1 MAPVRARRKLKHKK
15 GLATAGLASR
25 VVTIYTNSFGAV
37 AVDRQAYISVFECD
51 LRARSLA
58 LPPACC
64 DPYVGQQP
72 VPRAPPEQREMVF
85 DDLAE
90 GRGQDNYRFESQ
102 LEQSLQEGVRKELSY
117 WALQRARQ
125 EANLLWRLEAARYG
139 SAKRIGHHPCHST
152 GGSRPASAATAASD
166 VYPMPT
172 SVHSSSSQLLAA
184 ALPQRPQTAAAASAQ
199 QRSDARSSGVQ
210 HHSQSAAAGNRRPHS
225 ALPTSGVWTQ
235 DERQPLAAQQLHMHD
250 AAVAA
255 TAVAAVAERAVS
267 ALSDSARNRG
277 VSAALGSSAVVDE
290 DDGFIQDDDADEGHH
305 ELDDVYTARSSRTA
319 RHLQA
324 HASGTESTAR
334 LGVARVDQQQQQH
347 QQQQLQQRPASAPVS
362 RGRPFST
369 PKNPTAPRHLMLAL
383 VAARHREA
391 EAHANAQLAAGDRA
405 AEHAAAV
412 AAAASARARSAKAA
426 AKGKGSSSSSAARG
440 RSPAA
445 APRVRAATAAAKPG
459 SSSNNSNNNN
469 SNSSSSRRQQ
479 PVQSARTSV
488 GGWQGD
494 APQLPNGRT
503 DSAATAV
510 GDAIQ
515 QQHRPQSA
523 SFAAWVR
530 HRPGAA
536 RAMSALSSA
545 RTEGLDDPELAY
557 QQLELESRRAPQSAA
572 TVASV
577 EAHFSQV
584 RQLKHSNPTN
594 LVCCSVCLY
603 AIGAV
608 ALVFA
613 GVYHS

>member
-1 MAPVRARRKLKHKK
+1 MAPLRARRKLKHKK

-37 AVDRQAYISVFECD
+37 AVDRQAYISVLECD
-51 LRARSLA
+51 LKARSLA
-58 LPPACC
+58 LPPACY

-72 VPRAPPEQREMVF
+72 ALRAPPEQREMAF
-85 DDLAE
+85 DDLLE
-90 GRGQDNYRFESQ
+90 GRGQDNYRFECQ
-102 LEQSLQEGVRKELSY
+102 LEQTLQEGVRKELSY

-152 GGSRPASAATAASD
+152 GGSRPASAATAASN

-184 ALPQRPQTAAAASAQ
+184 ALPQRPQTAAAVSAQ
-199 QRSDARSSGVQ
+199 QRADARSGGVQ
-210 HHSQSAAAGNRRPHS
+210 LHSQSAVAGTRRPHS

-235 DERQPLAAQQLHMHD
+235 HDQLSQAAQQPDMHD

-255 TAVAAVAERAVS
+255 TTAAAAPERAVS
-267 ALSDSARNRG
+267 ALSDGGRGSSALA
-277 VSAALGSSAVVDE
+277 VAASSAVVEE
-290 DDGFIQDDDADEGHH
+290 DDGFIQEDNDDEGHH

-319 RHLQA
+319 RHLHA
-324 HASGTESTAR
+324 HASSSESTAR
-334 LGVARVDQQQQQH
+334 LSVAGATSQQQQQ
-347 QQQQLQQRPASAPVS
+347 QQQQQRPSSAPVS
-362 RGRPFST
+362 RGRPFSA
-369 PKNPTAPRHLMLAL
+369 PKNPTEPRHLMLAL

-391 EAHANAQLAAGDRA
+391 DAQADAQLAAGDRA

-426 AKGKGSSSSSAARG
+426 AKGKGGNSGGSAARA

-445 APRVRAATAAAKPG
+445 ARVRAATAAAKPG
-459 SSSNNSNNNN
+459 SSNTNSN

-479 PVQSARTSV
+479 QQQVQSARTTV

-494 APQLPNGRT
+494 APQLSNGRAE
-503 DSAATAV
+503 SAATTV
-510 GDAIQ
+510 GGDATAAQ

-530 HRPGAA
+530 HMPGAA

-584 RQLKHSNPTN
+584 RRRII
-594 LVCCSVCLY
+594 VM
-603 AIGAV
+603 
-608 ALVFA
+608 
-613 GVYHS
+613 